1 MLKPRRS
8 AIFSEREFDYC
19 IVDEASQITLPVCL
33 GPIRYAK
40 TFILVGDHF
49 QLPPLVK
56 NIEARDGG
64 LDVSLFRLLSEAH
77 PHAVVN
83 LEHQYR
89 MCRDIM
95 TLSNELIYSGRLK
108 CGTAEVADRALI
120 LPDEK
125 GLHNI
130 HPNNSDCLSGCWLAD
145 LFAPAVRACFANTD
159 SVPALE
165 EKKGDRTVNSVEAEL
180 VLQIVEGFLSCG
192 VDASSIGVITVY
204 RSQLKVIRHLLRGR
218 PKVEMHTADKFQGRD
233 KEVIVISLVRSNNQ
247 GSVGDLLQDWR
258 RINVAFTRARSKLI
272 IIGSRTTLSSNAL
285 LNNFVALM
293 DSNRWMYN
301 LRTDAHLIHRM
312 GKDSS
317 SGLSP
322 YKTPGKV
329 PLGNS
334 PSPKRISGKAAG
346 KNFLG
351 NRPVLRNIMNEIA

>member
-1 MLKPRRS
+1 VLNPRHS
-8 AIFSEREFDYC
+8 AIFSERTFDYC

-40 TFILVGDHF
+40 AFILVGDHF

-95 TLSNELIYSGRLK
+95 TLSNELIYSGKLK

-159 SVPALE
+159 SIPALE

-180 VLQIVEGFLSCG
+180 VFQVG
-192 VDASSIGVITVY
+192 AS
-204 RSQLKVIRHLLRGR
+204 
-218 PKVEMHTADKFQGRD
+218 F
-233 KEVIVISLVRSNNQ
+233 
-247 GSVGDLLQDWR
+247 
-258 RINVAFTRARSKLI
+258 
-272 IIGSRTTLSSNAL
+272 
-285 LNNFVALM
+285 
-293 DSNRWMYN
+293 
-301 LRTDAHLIHRM
+301 HR
-312 GKDSS
+312 
-317 SGLSP
+317 
-322 YKTPGKV
+322 
-329 PLGNS
+329 
-334 PSPKRISGKAAG
+334 
-346 KNFLG
+346 
-351 NRPVLRNIMNEIA
+351 